1 MGLLKLTKILAQA
14 KNQYCYRK
22 KSIVIRVL
30 ITINRNGLLYLMEFS
45 IPRNIKQNI
54 FFLFYGSN
62 IVGKTWW
69 Y

>member
-1 MGLLKLTKILAQA
+1 MGSLKLTKTLAQA

-30 ITINRNGLLYLMEFS
+30 ITINRNGLLYLIEFF

-62 IVGKTWW
+62 IVANTWW